1 MLEEKFFLIIF
12 LFSLFTGC
20 STPGELSS
28 IDQHRIESLISHIDS
43 TVNSKTVTQQDSTW
57 RQEILRQF
65 QSIREKSDTSHHVV
79 VDSAGRV
86 IKETLVIN
94 NVREVTN
101 ETDRQEREFLMH
113 RLDIQDSTINLMR
126 HQLSY
131 TDSLIQQ
138 KQQPVKVPEEKDL
151 NWFQQMQ
158 LWLGRLVLI
167 ALAVLIAV
175 WVIRKRSWL
184 VSILRKLL

>member
-43 TVNSKTVTQQDSTW
+43 TVNSKTVTQQDSAW

-86 IKETLVIN
+86 IKETLIIN

-138 KQQPVKVPEEKDL
+138 KQQTVKVPEEKDL